1 MIKLMST
8 NGQVQYDH
16 DEWVVDKEED
26 LKLLPKKSGMGSVA
40 IVISTGKVYM
50 KDSSGEWKEISYGF
64 NNICFIKTTDIPRRS

>member
-50 KDSSGEWKEISYGF
+50 KNSSGEWKEI
-64 NNICFIKTTDIPRRS
+64 

>member
-8 NGQVQYDH
+8 NGQIQYDH

-26 LKLLPKKSGMGSVA
+26 LKLLPRKSSMGSVV

-50 KDSSGEWKEISYGF
+50 KNSFGEWEEI
-64 NNICFIKTTDIPRRS
+64 

>member
-26 LKLLPKKSGMGSVA
+26 LKLLPRKSSMGSAA

-50 KDSSGEWKEISYGF
+50 KNSSGEWEEI
-64 NNICFIKTTDIPRRS
+64 

>member
-8 NGQVQYDH
+8 NGQIQYDH
-16 DEWVVDKEED
+16 DEWVIDEEKD

-50 KDSSGEWKEISYGF
+50 KDSSGEWKEI
-64 NNICFIKTTDIPRRS
+64 

>member
-26 LKLLPKKSGMGSVA
+26 LKLLPRKSSMGSVA

-50 KDSSGEWKEISYGF
+50 KSSFGEWEEI
-64 NNICFIKTTDIPRRS
+64 

>member
-8 NGQVQYDH
+8 NGQIQYDH

-26 LKLLPKKSGMGSVA
+26 LKLLPRKSSMGSVV

-50 KDSSGEWKEISYGF
+50 KNSSGEWEEI
-64 NNICFIKTTDIPRRS
+64 

>member
-16 DEWVVDKEED
+16 EEWDVDKEED
-26 LKLLPKKSGMGSVA
+26 LKKKKKKSSMGSVA

-50 KDSSGEWKEISYGF
+50 KNSSGEWEEI
-64 NNICFIKTTDIPRRS
+64 

>member
-16 DEWVVDKEED
+16 DEWVVEKEED
-26 LKLLPKKSGMGSVA
+26 LKLLPRKSSMGSVA

-50 KDSSGEWKEISYGF
+50 KDSFGEWEEI
-64 NNICFIKTTDIPRRS
+64 

>member
-26 LKLLPKKSGMGSVA
+26 LKLLPRKSSMGSVA
-40 IVISTGKVYM
+40 IAISTRKVYM
-50 KDSSGEWKEISYGF
+50 KNSSGEWEEI
-64 NNICFIKTTDIPRRS
+64 